1 MIEAGIFP
9 AFFSVRH
16 GVTCFSNIL
25 SISLFFKHVAI
36 STENVRL
43 VFGLKIKQLRLDR
56 ALSLNDLSQKSGLSI
71 SYINEIEKGK
81 KYPKADKIIALAQA
95 LDSDYDTL
103 VSLKLSKRL
112 EPISELLSSN
122 ILTEL
127 PLDLFGIDQSNLL
140 EMLSDAPTKVS
151 AFIGTLIEISRNYN
165 MSVEQ
170 FYFSALRTYQEMHDN
185 YFEDIEVAAEKF
197 LAEKKVD
204 EGTILDEDYMVQVLQ
219 KNYGYEIEQIDK
231 RAHPELKAVRSLT
244 IPRPEGQKLLVN
256 SSLSSVQKS
265 FIYGREIGY
274 QYLFLTNRLYTTSVL
289 EADSF
294 EHLLN
299 NFKASYFASAIIV
312 RQSLLV
318 PKLKEFFAINTW
330 QPERL
335 LDMIDY
341 FNTTPE
347 SFCYRISNI
356 LPKHF
361 GINQLFFL
369 RFNNFAGQ
377 NQFELT
383 KEMHIARKHIPHTVK
398 DEYYCRRWLS
408 LTVLQDLADCTKEDR
423 NGAVTLCKA
432 QISKYVDSGEEYLMV
447 SFAKSASN
455 SHSPNVSVSMGIF
468 LNEDSRRI
476 IGFLNDPNLRLRL
489 VNETCERCTLFD
501 CKERMAAPTVLQ
513 RRHKHEELKKS
524 ITALLNSKAKAIS
537 P

>member
-1 MIEAGIFP
+1 MAINP
-9 AFFSVRH
+9 V
-16 GVTCFSNIL
+16 NI
-25 SISLFFKHVAI
+25 K
-36 STENVRL
+36 L
-43 VFGLKIKQLRLDR
+43 VLGLKIKQLRLDK
-56 ALSLNDLSQKSGLSI
+56 ALSLSDLSRISGLSI

-95 LDSDYDTL
+95 LGTDYDAL

-185 YFEDIEVAAEKF
+185 YFEDIENAAERF
-197 LAEKKVD
+197 LNERNV
-204 EGTILDEDYMVQVLQ
+204 GNHLVLNEDYLARVLGED
-219 KNYGYEIEQIDK
+219 YDYEIELIDK
-231 RAHPELKAVRSLT
+231 GAHPELKSVRSLT
-244 IPRPEGQKLLVN
+244 IPLREGQKLLIN
-256 SSLSSVQKS
+256 GRLSSVQKS

-274 QYLFLTNRLYTTSVL
+274 QYLDLNNRLYTTAVL

-312 RQSLLV
+312 RQSILAQ
-318 PKLKEFFAINTW
+318 KLREFFALKTW

-335 LDMIDY
+335 LAMIDY

-377 NQFELT
+377 NQFDLT

-398 DEYYCRRWLS
+398 NEYYCRRWLS
-408 LTVLQDLADCTKEDR
+408 LTILQDLAENTKEGR
-423 NGAVTLCKA
+423 NFVDTICKA
-432 QISKYVDSGEEYLMV
+432 QISKYVDSGEEYLMI
-447 SFAKSASN
+447 SFAKSESG
-455 SHSPNVSVSMGIF
+455 SQSQNVSVSMGIF
-468 LNEDSRRI
+468 LNEESRKI
-476 IGFLNDPNLRLRL
+476 INFLNDPNLQMRL
-489 VNETCERCTLFD
+489 VNETCERCSLFD

-513 RRHKHEELKKS
+513 RRHKHESLKKS
-524 ITALLNSKAKAIS
+524 IASLLHGKAKLVS

>member
-1 MIEAGIFP
+1 M
-9 AFFSVRH
+9 
-16 GVTCFSNIL
+16 
-25 SISLFFKHVAI
+25 AI
-36 STENVRL
+36 NTDNVKL

-56 ALSLNDLSQKSGLSI
+56 ALSLNDLSRKSGLSI

-81 KYPKADKIIALAQA
+81 KYPKSDKIIALANA
-95 LDSDYDTL
+95 LETDYDTL

-127 PLDLFGIDQSNLL
+127 PLDVFGIDQSNLL

-185 YFEDIEVAAEKF
+185 YFEEIENAAEQF
-197 LAEKKVD
+197 LADKGVGERA
-204 EGTILDEDYMVQVLQ
+204 ILDEDYLLHILHQS
-219 KNYGYEIEQIDK
+219 YGYEIEQIDK
-231 RAHPELKAVRSLT
+231 RAQPELKAMRSLT
-244 IPRPEGQKLLVN
+244 IPQPEGQRLLVN
-256 SSLSSVQKS
+256 GSLTSVQKS

-274 QYLFLTNRLYTTSVL
+274 RYLNLSNRLYTTSIL

-299 NFKASYFASAIIV
+299 NFKASYFASAIII
-312 RQSLLV
+312 RRSLLV
-318 PKLKEFFAINTW
+318 PRLKEFFALKMW
-330 QPERL
+330 QPQRL
-335 LDMIDY
+335 LDMIGY

-347 SFCYRISNI
+347 TFCYRISNI

-369 RFNNFAGQ
+369 RFNNFASQ
-377 NQFELT
+377 NQFDLT

-408 LTVLQDLADCTKEDR
+408 LTVLQDLAERTKEEK
-423 NGAVTLCKA
+423 NFMGTLCKA

-447 SFAKSASN
+447 SFAKSGS
-455 SHSPNVSVSMGIF
+455 SSQSPNVSVSMGIF
-468 LNEDSRRI
+468 LNEDSRKVV
-476 IGFLNDPNLRLRL
+476 GFLNDPNLRLRL
-489 VNETCERCTLFD
+489 VNETCERCSLFD

-524 ITALLNSKAKAIS
+524 IAALLNGKAKAVS
-537 P
+537 L

>member
-1 MIEAGIFP
+1 MALNP
-9 AFFSVRH
+9 D
-16 GVTCFSNIL
+16 NI
-25 SISLFFKHVAI
+25 K
-36 STENVRL
+36 L

-81 KYPKADKIIALAQA
+81 KYPKADKIISLAHALGT
-95 LDSDYDTL
+95 DYDSL

-127 PLDLFGIDQSNLL
+127 PLDIFGIDQSNLL

-185 YFEDIEVAAEKF
+185 YFEEIENAAEQF
-197 LAEKKVD
+197 LSEKGVD
-204 EGTILDEDYMVQVLQ
+204 GSFILDEAYLIAVLR
-219 KNYGYEIEQIDK
+219 KTYNYEIEQIDK
-231 RAHPELKAVRSLT
+231 IAHPELKAVRSLT
-244 IPRPEGQKLLVN
+244 IPQPGGPRLLVN
-256 SSLSSVQKS
+256 GSLTPVQKS

-274 QYLFLTNRLYTTSVL
+274 QYLKLNNRLYTTSVL

-294 EHLLN
+294 EQLLN
-299 NFKASYFASAIIV
+299 NFKASYFASAIII
-312 RQSLLV
+312 RRSLLI
-318 PKLKEFFAINTW
+318 PKLKEFFNLKIW
-330 QPERL
+330 QPEQL
-335 LDMIDY
+335 LGMIDH

-347 SFCYRISNI
+347 SFSYRVSNI

-361 GINQLFFL
+361 GINQIFFL

-377 NQFELT
+377 NKFELT
-383 KEMHIARKHIPHTVK
+383 KEMHIARKHIPHSVK
-398 DEYYCRRWLS
+398 DEHYCRRWLS
-408 LTVLQDLADCTKEDR
+408 LTILQDLAEQNQETK
-423 NGAVTLCKA
+423 NPVNTLCKA
-432 QISKYVDSGEEYLMV
+432 QISKYADSGEEYLMV
-447 SFAKSASN
+447 SFAKSSLN
-455 SHSPNVSVSMGIF
+455 SPNPNVSVSMGIF
-468 LNEDSRRI
+468 LNEDSRKI
-476 IGFLNDPNLRLRL
+476 IGFLNDPDLRLRL

-513 RRHKHEELKKS
+513 RRHKNEELKKR
-524 ITALLNSKAKAIS
+524 IATLLNSKLNS
-537 P
+537 VSL

>member
-1 MIEAGIFP
+1 M
-9 AFFSVRH
+9 
-16 GVTCFSNIL
+16 
-25 SISLFFKHVAI
+25 
-36 STENVRL
+36 
-43 VFGLKIKQLRLDR
+43 
-56 ALSLNDLSQKSGLSI
+56 SLNDLSQKSGLSI

-81 KYPKADKIIALAQA
+81 KYPKADKIIALANA
-95 LDSDYDTL
+95 LETEYDAL

-185 YFEDIEVAAEKF
+185 YFEEIENAAEQF
-197 LAEKKVD
+197 LAEKGVA
-204 EGTILDEDYMVQVLQ
+204 ENTILDEDYLVRVLHQ
-219 KNYGYEIEQIDK
+219 SYGYGIEQINK

-244 IPRPEGQKLLVN
+244 IPRPGSPRLLVN
-256 SSLSSVQKS
+256 GSLSSVQKS

-274 QYLFLTNRLYTTSVL
+274 QYLKLNNRLYTTSVL

-299 NFKASYFASAIIV
+299 NFKASYFASAIII
-312 RQSLLV
+312 RRSLLV
-318 PKLKEFFAINTW
+318 PRLREFFALKTW

-335 LDMIDY
+335 LDMIEF

-347 SFCYRISNI
+347 SFCYRVSNV

-361 GINQLFFL
+361 EINQLFFL
-369 RFNNFAGQ
+369 RFNNFSSQ

-408 LTVLQDLADCTKEDR
+408 LTILQDLAERTKEDK
-423 NGAVTLCKA
+423 NFVGTLCKA
-432 QISKYVDSGEEYLMV
+432 QISKYVDSGEEYLMI
-447 SFAKSASN
+447 SFAKSALN
-455 SHSPNVSVSMGIF
+455 TYSPNVSVSMGIF
-468 LNEDSRRI
+468 LNEDSRKV
-476 IGFLNDPNLRLRL
+476 IGFLDDPNLRLRL

-524 ITALLNSKAKAIS
+524 IAALLHGKAKAVS
-537 P
+537 L

>member
-1 MIEAGIFP
+1 MALNP
-9 AFFSVRH
+9 D
-16 GVTCFSNIL
+16 NI
-25 SISLFFKHVAI
+25 K
-36 STENVRL
+36 L

-81 KYPKADKIIALAQA
+81 KYPKADKIISLAHALGT
-95 LDSDYDTL
+95 DYDSL

-127 PLDLFGIDQSNLL
+127 PLELFGIDQSNLL

-185 YFEDIEVAAEKF
+185 YFEEIEDAAEQF
-197 LAEKKVD
+197 LVEKGIN
-204 EGTILDEDYMVQVLQ
+204 ENLILDEEYLINVLRQ
-219 KNYGYEIEQIDK
+219 TYHYEIEQIDK
-231 RAHPELKAVRSLT
+231 STYPELKAVRSLT
-244 IPRPEGQKLLVN
+244 IPQANGTRLLVN
-256 SSLSSVQKS
+256 GSLSSVQKS

-274 QYLFLTNRLYTTSVL
+274 QYLQLHNRLYTTSVL

-299 NFKASYFASAIIV
+299 NFKASYFASAIII
-312 RQSLLV
+312 RRNLLI
-318 PKLKEFFAINTW
+318 PQLKEFFNLKTW
-330 QPERL
+330 QPDRL
-335 LDMIDY
+335 LGMIDY

-361 GINQLFFL
+361 GINQIFFL
-369 RFNNFAGQ
+369 RFNNFPGQ
-377 NQFELT
+377 NKFELT

-408 LTVLQDLADCTKEDR
+408 LTILQDLAEQNEDKKQK
-423 NGAVTLCKA
+423 AVTLCKA

-447 SFAKSASN
+447 SFAKSSVN
-455 SHSPNVSVSMGIF
+455 LPNPNVSVSMGIF
-468 LNEDSRRI
+468 LNEDSRKI
-476 IGFLNDPNLRLRL
+476 ISFLDDPALRLRL

-513 RRHKHEELKKS
+513 RRHKHEELKKRIS
-524 ITALLNSKAKAIS
+524 ALLNNRVNTLSL
-537 P
+537 